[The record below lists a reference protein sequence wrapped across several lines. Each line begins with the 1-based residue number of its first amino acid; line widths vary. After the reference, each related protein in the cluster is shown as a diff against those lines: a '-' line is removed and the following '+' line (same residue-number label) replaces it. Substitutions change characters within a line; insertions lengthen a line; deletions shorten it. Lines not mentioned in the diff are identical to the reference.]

1 MFLNLFHFVIGFY
14 PGILYQVY
22 VVNKFNA
29 LTKYSKNYA
38 QLKRIQ
44 ISCQNLANHAGFT
57 VLNICVQFSIHVNNF
72 GIHKSF
78 VKYINE
84 IESKKGGGY
93 LRCY

>member
-22 VVNKFNA
+22 VANKFNA

-38 QLKRIQ
+38 QYSNQLPK
-44 ISCQNLANHAGFT
+44 NLANHAGFT
-57 VLNICVQFSIHVNNF
+57 VLNICVQFSIHVNNV

-84 IESKKGGGY
+84 LE
-93 LRCY
+93 

>member
-44 ISCQNLANHAGFT
+44 ISCQKIWQIMQVSLYLISVF
-57 VLNICVQFSIHVNNF
+57 NF
-72 GIHKSF
+72 LYMLIMLE
-78 VKYINE
+78 YINHLSN
-84 IESKKGGGY
+84 I
-93 LRCY
+93 

>member
-44 ISCQNLANHAGFT
+44 ISCQKIWQITQVSLYLISVF
-57 VLNICVQFSIHVNNF
+57 NF
-72 GIHKSF
+72 LYMLIMLE
-78 VKYINE
+78 YINHLSN
-84 IESKKGGGY
+84 I
-93 LRCY
+93 

>member
-22 VVNKFNA
+22 VVNKFDA

-44 ISCQNLANHAGFT
+44 ISCQKIWQIMQVSLY
-57 VLNICVQFSIHVNNF
+57 LINICVQFSIHVNNV

-84 IESKKGGGY
+84 LE
-93 LRCY
+93 